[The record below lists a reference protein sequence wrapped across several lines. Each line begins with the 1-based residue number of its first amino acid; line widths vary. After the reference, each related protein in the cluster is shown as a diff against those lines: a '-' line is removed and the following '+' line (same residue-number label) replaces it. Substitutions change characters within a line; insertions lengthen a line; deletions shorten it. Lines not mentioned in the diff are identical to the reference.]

1 MIRNANTEMTYAEEL
16 KLHKKEI
23 IGEYK
28 ELESYVVK
36 FLGSK
41 SVCGRNVLQ
50 YVPPIDFG
58 SSYIIIGTG
67 YLIEVTHPS
76 DDEVHKIYKV
86 EVPYDILGKPAAY
99 QHNRI
104 RDLEQI
110 NPMFMYDVC
119 NFFDSV
125 LYESDDPDTWKHSA
139 ANIEEFVDANGIQQ
153 DSPLFYFVQ
162 HGIISANRMR
172 KLLNKNTLNLH
183 NDLQVAAA
191 QARERKH
198 TLKKESQ
205 A

>member
-1 MIRNANTEMTYAEEL
+1 MMRNAIDKEEL
-16 KLHKKEI
+16 KMHKKAML
-23 IGEYK
+23 GVYK
-28 ELESYVVK
+28 ELESQVVK

-41 SVCGRNVLQ
+41 SACGRNVLK
-50 YVPPIDFG
+50 YVPPVTESG
-58 SSYIIIGTG
+58 NAYIIVGTG
-67 YLIEVTHPS
+67 YLIVVADIS
-76 DDEVHKIYKV
+76 NDEVDQIYKV
-86 EVPYDILGKPAAY
+86 EVPYDMLDTPAAY

-104 RDLEQI
+104 RDLERR
-110 NPMFMYDVC
+110 NPLLTYDIC
-119 NFFDSV
+119 DFFDV
-125 LYESDDPDTWKHSA
+125 ALYESDDSSTWKHSA

-172 KLLNKNTLNLH
+172 KLLNKNTLNLR